1 MKKIFKEREAFAKK
15 IFNLAY
21 EKLKE
26 HENETMYMCDIGMAL
41 TMKEKELGY
50 FCSEK
55 ESLKNIKKYFY
66 EFVDFINWYH
76 DSFGEMIT
84 TISNI
89 QKTYCMF
96 IICAVENA
104 CSSVFTRN
112 KYCSRKYF
120 RNAEWNDKVF
130 IDKNFISD
138 FKKVIDN
145 DIGYNIF

>member
-1 MKKIFKEREAFAKK
+1 
-15 IFNLAY
+15 
-21 EKLKE
+21 
-26 HENETMYMCDIGMAL
+26 
-41 TMKEKELGY
+41 
-50 FCSEK
+50 
-55 ESLKNIKKYFY
+55 
-66 EFVDFINWYH
+66 
-76 DSFGEMIT
+76 MIT

-96 IICAVENA
+96 IICAVESA
-104 CSSVFTRN
+104 CSSVFTKN
-112 KYCSRKYF
+112 EHCSRKYF